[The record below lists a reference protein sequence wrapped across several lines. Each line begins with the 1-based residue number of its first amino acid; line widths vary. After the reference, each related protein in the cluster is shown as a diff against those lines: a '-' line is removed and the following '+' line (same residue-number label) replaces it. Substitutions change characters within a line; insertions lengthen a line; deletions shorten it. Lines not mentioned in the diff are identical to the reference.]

1 MIDPLT
7 QPGNY
12 LYPMLTT
19 RGIVLKVVKYGE
31 TSIICDI
38 YTEEVGLQSY
48 IINGVRKKNAKYPA
62 SLFQPMYLVE
72 IEAYDNP
79 RKELNR
85 IKEIKAEVP
94 YSSIPFDIKKSSIG
108 TFALEILRKSI
119 RERETHQTLFDF
131 IHSFF
136 LYLDGA
142 ETDYLNS
149 HLWFTI
155 HLTGFTGF
163 LPSGECNAKTPYFD
177 IEKGEFVSFRST
189 HLQLEDW
196 ASADIFAFINLE
208 LENNSQVQLNS
219 KTRNRL
225 IEHLIKYYQYH
236 IDGMQQINSHQVL
249 AQVFG

>member
-1 MIDPLT
+1 
-7 QPGNY
+7 
-12 LYPMLTT
+12 MLAT
-19 RGIVLKVVKYGE
+19 RGIVLKVIKYGE

-79 RKELNR
+79 RKALNR

-108 TFALEILRKSI
+108 IFALEILRKSI
-119 RERETHQTLFDF
+119 KEREANQALFDF
-131 IHSFF
+131 IHVFF
-136 LYLDGA
+136 IYLDKAQDG
-142 ETDYLNS
+142 YLNS
-149 HLWFTI
+149 HLWLTI

-163 LPSGECNAKTPYFD
+163 LPSGVCSTITPYFD
-177 IEKGEFVSFRST
+177 IERGEFVSFRST
-189 HLQLEDW
+189 LLQLEDW
-196 ASADIFAFINLE
+196 ASADIYALLNLD
-208 LENNSQVQLNS
+208 LENNSEVQLNS

-225 IEHLIKYYQYH
+225 IDHLIKYYQYH

-249 AQVFG
+249 SQVFG

>member
-1 MIDPLT
+1 
-7 QPGNY
+7 
-12 LYPMLTT
+12 MLST
-19 RGIVLKVVKYGE
+19 RGIVLKVIKYGE

-38 YTEEVGLQSY
+38 YTEAVGLQSY

-85 IKEIKAEVP
+85 IKEIKSEEP
-94 YSSIPFDIKKSSIG
+94 YSAIPFDIKKSAIG
-108 TFALEILRKSI
+108 VFALEVFRKSI
-119 RERETHQTLFDF
+119 TERETNQALFDF

-136 LYLDGA
+136 IYLDRA
-142 ETDYLNS
+142 QSDYLNS

-163 LPSGECNAKTPYFD
+163 LPFGDCNANTPYFD
-177 IEKGEFVSFRST
+177 IEKGEFVGFRST
-189 HLQLEDW
+189 LLQLEDW
-196 ASADIFAFINLE
+196 ASADIFALLHLE
-208 LENNSQVQLNS
+208 LEDNSQVKLNS
-219 KTRNRL
+219 KTRSRL
-225 IEHLIKYYQYH
+225 IDYLIKYYQYH
-236 IDGMQQINSHQVL
+236 IDGMQPINSHQIL

>member
-1 MIDPLT
+1 
-7 QPGNY
+7 
-12 LYPMLTT
+12 MLST

-38 YTEEVGLQSY
+38 YTEEVGLQAY

-85 IKEIKAEVP
+85 IKEIKAELP
-94 YSSIPFDIKKSSIG
+94 YEAIPFDIKKSSIG
-108 TFALEILRKSI
+108 IFALEIFRKSI
-119 RERETHQTLFDF
+119 QEREANQALFDF
-131 IHSFF
+131 IHNFF
-136 LYLDGA
+136 IYLDRVENG
-142 ETDYLNS
+142 YLNS
-149 HLWFTI
+149 HLWFTV
-155 HLTGFTGF
+155 HLTKFTGF
-163 LPSGECNAKTPYFD
+163 LPSGVCNSETPYFD
-177 IEKGEFVSFRST
+177 IEKGEFVAFRST
-189 HLQLEDW
+189 LLQLEDW
-196 ASADIFAFINLE
+196 ASANIFALLLLE

-219 KTRNRL
+219 KTRKRL
-225 IEHLIKYYQYH
+225 IDQLIKYYQYH